1 MDERETC
8 GTASEAVRLL
18 LVDDNRLVLATLA
31 EGLVDAGYRV
41 VTAESVADAEDY
53 LAGGLRPD
61 LAIVD
66 ILMPGRNGLELAS
79 RLRELD
85 HIPFILLTATGEAQ
99 TVDRGTSA
107 GALAYL
113 VKPVDVPQLVPAIE
127 AALARAAEL
136 SELREVRRQLQ
147 AALDMDRETNV
158 AIGIVMVQ
166 RGLGRREAFEFLRRT
181 ARSQR
186 RKLVDLARE
195 VIRAIDAADER

>member
-1 MDERETC
+1 
-8 GTASEAVRLL
+8 
-18 LVDDNRLVLATLA
+18 
-31 EGLVDAGYRV
+31 
-41 VTAESVADAEDY
+41 
-53 LAGGLRPD
+53 
-61 LAIVD
+61 
-66 ILMPGRNGLELAS
+66 MPGRNGLELAS

>member
-1 MDERETC
+1 MDERETR

-31 EGLVDAGYRV
+31 EGLADAGYRV

-195 VIRAIDAADER
+195 VIRAIDVADER

>member
-99 TVDRGTSA
+99 TVDRGASA

>member
-1 MDERETC
+1 MDERETR

-31 EGLVDAGYRV
+31 EGLADAGYRV

-166 RGLGRREAFEFLRRT
+166 RGLGRREPFEFLRRT

-195 VIRAIDAADER
+195 VIRAIDVADER